1 MLKEVRGRYSSKS
14 GQEGGRLDAILPSK
28 KKKKTKDYNGRKK
41 KSDGE
46 SSIFSQSC
54 FFKKSQLVFLT
65 LSSISTALP
74 FVLFLKHIVFRLAI
88 ALTLSTFYTETIQ

>member
-1 MLKEVRGRYSSKS
+1 MLYCH
-14 GQEGGRLDAILPSK
+14 QK